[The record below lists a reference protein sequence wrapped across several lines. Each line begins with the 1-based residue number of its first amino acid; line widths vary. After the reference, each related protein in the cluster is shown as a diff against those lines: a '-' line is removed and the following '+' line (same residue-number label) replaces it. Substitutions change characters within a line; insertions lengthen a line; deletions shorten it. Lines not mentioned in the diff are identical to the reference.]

1 MASLLNLRQA
11 ARLIGVSPGRLYR
24 AIADGR
30 LAAAPGGGSGRPTL
44 INLEALQAFCRSEGL
59 RVPDEADLV
68 GRPER
73 LERSGRAERAE
84 HTERSSPSPDEARVQ
99 QTIEAL
105 ASQYLAQMLA
115 RQSDYIET
123 FVREELSHLVSRV
136 VEHVAERFTAPQTAR
151 TVERSLA
158 TPEASA
164 DEDLLALLKALLPQK
179 RYLRD
184 LGIETL
190 PLARLNA
197 RLAPFGYVID
207 AKKVRDARRFVACT
221 DAYGHVFELR
231 PVAARPERPER
242 SERSIAAAPEPKA
255 AMLTRLR
262 TMQAEGL
269 SLQAIANRL
278 NAEGVPTLSGKGRW
292 QKGTVGNLLAQR
304 ERG

>member
-1 MASLLNLRQA
+1 MASLLKLRQA

-30 LAAAPGGGSGRPTL
+30 LAAAPGGGPGKPTL
-44 INLEALQAFCRSEGL
+44 VSLEALQAFCQREGL

-68 GRPER
+68 
-73 LERSGRAERAE
+73 ERSGRSERAE
-84 HTERSSPSPDEARVQ
+84 HAERSSPSPDEARVQ

-136 VEHVAERFTAPQTAR
+136 VEQVAERFTAPQT
-151 TVERSLA
+151 ERPIERAMA
-158 TPEASA
+158 TPEVSA
-164 DEDLLALLKALLPQK
+164 DEDLLALLKAPLPHK

-184 LGIETL
+184 LGIETW

-197 RLAPFGYVID
+197 RLAPLGYVID

-221 DAYGHVFELR
+221 DAYGQVQPFGLFELR
-231 PVAARPERPER
+231 PVAER
-242 SERSIAAAPEPKA
+242 SERLERSERPTAFPELASPSKTELLRA
-255 AMLTRLR
+255 CFENHAGLCAKRR
-262 TMQAEGL
+262 TMSRIMASFSRV
-269 SLQAIANRL
+269 SL
-278 NAEGVPTLSGKGRW
+278 VWTLRS
-292 QKGTVGNLLAQR
+292 
-304 ERG
+304 